1 MTIGITWPRA
11 MSRGIMWPMCDELAS
26 ASRVGKASELTTS
39 LGTAAVVS
47 TAEHAL
53 EPPLPLNRADA
64 CAYVQAVTLRDLTRL
79 RGLHPGCT
87 ASGGEAVVGRHP
99 AVLDDAAPAVTGRA
113 MAGRLLASSTRT
125 RLLAIL
131 SLPATA
137 DEVAVKMRFRELAK
151 MHHPDVNPGC
161 SESAARFLKITDAYQ
176 RLVDED
182 LGHADDA
189 DVAAAQQQRQ
199 DPAMQARW
207 NIRRKV
213 KPAEYPAWFTPPP
226 KEGDG

>member
-1 MTIGITWPRA
+1 
-11 MSRGIMWPMCDELAS
+11 
-26 ASRVGKASELTTS
+26 
-39 LGTAAVVS
+39 
-47 TAEHAL
+47 
-53 EPPLPLNRADA
+53 
-64 CAYVQAVTLRDLTRL
+64 
-79 RGLHPGCT
+79 
-87 ASGGEAVVGRHP
+87 
-99 AVLDDAAPAVTGRA
+99 